1 LQMPQAFFVN
11 ERSRRWL
18 PRAARMTW
26 IMMMILPIH
35 VLAAGFGILTFSLA
49 MPVAAQQSVAVIK
62 VVDSLSRRGIG
73 SADIADLRSGVR
85 VRTDAEGEA
94 RLQWPADGILSI
106 RVRQL
111 GYVAVTRE
119 LRRDA
124 GSNALT
130 IAIERVS
137 YVLPPV
143 KTKSTSACAPSTD
156 SVSARLSVM
165 ALEQI
170 RLGAE
175 RYEAFRRDY
184 PFRATVTRRTAT
196 VGADGRPTRLS
207 EETGDVES
215 EKWGDPYRP
224 GDVIQRSGL
233 GFTIPLLFLGSLAQ
247 PEFWKH
253 HCFRAAGVEEQN
265 GARLLRLDFEPAR
278 TVRSPDWEGSA
289 FIDSATSMLV
299 RIDFR
304 LARLTRTSRVQ
315 RLEGYTTFKSPSPFF
330 VIPDSTVAGWWKREP
345 PENGRWGLPDV
356 AQSLHTAA
364 IEYRKA
370 RPPAN

>member
-1 LQMPQAFFVN
+1 M
-11 ERSRRWL
+11 R
-18 PRAARMTW
+18 
-26 IMMMILPIH
+26 I
-35 VLAAGFGILTFSLA
+35 LAAAFGILTA
-49 MPVAAQQSVAVIK
+49 IKPAEAQQSALVT
-62 VVDSLSRRGIG
+62 VVDSLSRRGIS
-73 SADIADLRSGVR
+73 SADIADLRSGFR
-85 VRTDAEGEA
+85 VRTDVDGQA
-94 RLQWPADGILSI
+94 RLPWPADGRLEI

-119 LRRDA
+119 LRRDS
-124 GSNALT
+124 GVNAFT

-143 KTKSTSACAPSTD
+143 KTKSTSACGPAAD

-170 RLGAE
+170 RHGAE

-184 PFRATVTRRTAT
+184 PFRATITRRTAT
-196 VGADGRPTRLS
+196 IAANGKHARLS

-215 EKWGDPYRP
+215 EAWGDRYRP
-224 GDVIQRSGL
+224 GEVIQRSGL
-233 GFTIPLLFLGSLAQ
+233 GFSIPLLFLGSLAQ
-247 PEFWKH
+247 PEFWQH
-253 HCFRAAGVEEQN
+253 HCFRAAGIEEQK

-330 VIPDSTVAGWWKREP
+330 VIPDSTVAGWWKRDP

-370 RPPAN
+370 RPPNN

>member
-1 LQMPQAFFVN
+1 M
-11 ERSRRWL
+11 R
-18 PRAARMTW
+18 
-26 IMMMILPIH
+26 
-35 VLAAGFGILTFSLA
+35 VLAAAFCILVVSFA
-49 MPVAAQQSVAVIK
+49 KPIVAQQSVATIR

-73 SADIADLRSGVR
+73 SADVADLRSGF
-85 VRTDAEGEA
+85 RTRTNAEGEA
-94 RLQWPADGILSI
+94 RLPWPADGSLSI

-124 GSNALT
+124 GVNALT

-143 KTKSTSACAPSTD
+143 KTKSTSACAPAAD

-184 PFRATVTRRTAT
+184 PFRATITRRTAT
-196 VGADGRPTRLS
+196 ITANGKHARLS
-207 EETGDVES
+207 EETGDVGS
-215 EKWGDPYRP
+215 ETWGDPYRP
-224 GDVIQRSGL
+224 GEVIQRSGL
-233 GFTIPLLFLGSLAQ
+233 GFTIPLLFLGTLAQ
-247 PEFWKH
+247 PEFWQH
-253 HCFRAAGVEEQN
+253 HCFKAAGVEDHN

-278 TVRSPDWEGSA
+278 SVRSPDWEGSA

-330 VIPDSTVAGWWKREP
+330 VIPDSTVAGWWKREK
-345 PENGRWGLPDV
+345 PENGKWGLPDV

-370 RPPAN
+370 RPPEN